1 MSKGKLFVVSGPSG
15 VGKGTVCNGIL
26 ERVENLKVS
35 VSATTRLPRPGDV
48 EGVTYFFKSQ
58 EQFANM
64 IKNGEFLEWAEYNG
78 NRYGTPVSAVNDML
92 ERGISVILE
101 IDTQGAL
108 QVKAKMSAQPN
119 FKGAIL
125 IFIAP
130 SSFEELK
137 ARLKGRATESDEE
150 ISRRIAA
157 AEGEMALQ
165 SEYDYVVINDDLNKA
180 IEETEKIIKEEKR
193 QND

>member
-130 SSFEELK
+130 PSFEELK